1 MKLTSKLKVALK
13 SLLSVSLAEITTD
26 KAVLI
31 VDGELAEGLEVFV
44 RDEEAEDGVK
54 PAEDGTYETETQ
66 VIEVEDGKIAKITE
80 KDIEVEQ
87 RRAEFINVKAEKEE
101 SYQDKERKIMDAVL
115 AKGFDA
121 YLIEAGDDFAIVEIW
136 NEANGDWHD
145 YKFEVSWDAEG
156 NAVVGDPIE
165 VEPAFVPVDETPADE
180 PEVVVEQTN
189 VVKQAEDKPADEPE
203 KETASVEDRLAAVE
217 GIVNEVR
224 DALEQILNGVASLEG
239 RIDAIEEKIAK
250 LDETP
255 ADEPADEEIV
265 VEQSDAKGSIMSYLR
280 KK

>member
-165 VEPAFVPVDETPADE
+165 VEPAFVPVDEKPVEE
-180 PEVVVEQTN
+180 PEVVVEQ
-189 VVKQAEDKPADEPE
+189 AEDEPADEPE
-203 KETASVEDRLAAVE
+203 KETASIEDRLAAVE

-255 ADEPADEEIV
+255 ADEPADEIV
-265 VEQSDAKGSIMSYLR
+265 VEQSDENRSIMSYLR